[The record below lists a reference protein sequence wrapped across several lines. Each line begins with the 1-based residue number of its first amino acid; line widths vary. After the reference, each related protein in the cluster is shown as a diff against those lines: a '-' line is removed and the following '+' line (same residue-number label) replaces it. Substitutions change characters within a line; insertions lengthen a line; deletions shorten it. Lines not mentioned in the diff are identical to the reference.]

1 MFKLF
6 SIQMV
11 YGPEKLNDHL
21 NDQLSETPKLSAA
34 IKVIKQETWE
44 YFNDTHELIS
54 NHFLNKLKNNPNMAK
69 KILDIINWL
78 PLQYLTPE
86 LKELKNRIIKML
98 KENNW
103 NNTHNIK
110 K

>member
-1 MFKLF
+1 
-6 SIQMV
+6 MV

-21 NDQLSETPKLSAA
+21 NDQLSETPKLNAA

-44 YFNDTHELIS
+44 YLNDTHELIN

-98 KENNW
+98 KGNNW